1 MQNYQVSLKLEGITT
16 TAQTIQQS
24 KAEILQKYKKYS
36 QPETLVR
43 YMYGEMGDSLY
54 CYPGTNILK
63 NKLNIRDEQI
73 LEQAELELSGLA
85 SNLIEYAE
93 PSYDLQY
100 LKINSC
106 AALWR
111 LIRLGRKVKTI
122 VFPKVTPVFVIFS
135 RIEIET
141 NKLLK
146 SIQEK
151 KVLSR
156 LSTTTTNSSTCRLVL

>member
-1 MQNYQVSLKLEGITT
+1 MQNYQASLKLEGITT
-16 TAQTIQQS
+16 TAQTTQQS

-63 NKLNIRDEQI
+63 NKLNIHDEQI

-93 PSYDLQY
+93 PPYDLQY

-111 LIRLGRKVKTI
+111 LIRLGRKVKTNRI
-122 VFPKVTPVFVIFS
+122 SKGDTRFCNFFPY
-135 RIEIET
+135 
-141 NKLLK
+141 
-146 SIQEK
+146 
-151 KVLSR
+151 
-156 LSTTTTNSSTCRLVL
+156 